1 MRVVIDI
8 EANGLEPTEIWC
20 IVCKDID
27 TGEYYVF
34 RNVTKDKK
42 EAKRFLSLS
51 EKITCWI
58 GHNWLG
64 YDFPVLCNLVHGFNS
79 DNIISISIDTYIIS
93 KLVNYSREGGHS
105 IESYGEEFG
114 LNKGEF
120 SDWTKW
126 SQEMEDYCVR
136 DVDICLKIYLL
147 HLQFISNPVYSHSIK
162 TEHQFQMVVNSLHNN
177 GFAFDTS
184 GAKSLLA
191 KVTEDL
197 SKLDGEIN
205 NAFPPR
211 LRLVREINPIL
222 TKHGT
227 LHLKDFRWIKD
238 GDLSEYNGGPFCR
251 CQWETFN
258 PSSHKQ
264 IIDILTEAG
273 WSPEVKTKTHISNER
288 SINKLKRQ
296 KGDKK
301 ELDISLEACYAK
313 GQSLEKYG
321 YKINEENLSTL
332 PATAPPPARLLAH
345 RILLES
351 RRRALV
357 EWTNLVDGDSRI
369 HGAFYGIGAWTQ
381 RMAHQ
386 KPNTANIPNP
396 YNNNGTPKLLGG
408 EMRSLW
414 RAPSN
419 RLLVGVDAEGI
430 QLRIFAHYIDDEE
443 FTQALVKGKKDDKSD
458 PHSLNQRILGNVC
471 KSRAAAKRFI
481 YALLLGAGL
490 PKLAEILE
498 CGVGE
503 AEEALSRLLRRYEGF
518 QFLKDTI
525 IPRDAELG
533 YFIGLDGRRVVIP
546 GEDVGYRKH
555 LAMSGYLQN
564 GEAVVMKHATLL
576 WHNRLKDYNA
586 LLVNMVHDEW
596 QIEVPNDEGV
606 AREIAKMVADS
617 LKTVG
622 KKLKLKCPLAG
633 SYKNDGVLTIGPN
646 WGVTH

>member
-1 MRVVIDI
+1 
-8 EANGLEPTEIWC
+8 
-20 IVCKDID
+20 
-27 TGEYYVF
+27 
-34 RNVTKDKK
+34 
-42 EAKRFLSLS
+42 
-51 EKITCWI
+51 
-58 GHNWLG
+58 
-64 YDFPVLCNLVHGFNS
+64 
-79 DNIISISIDTYIIS
+79 
-93 KLVNYSREGGHS
+93 
-105 IESYGEEFG
+105 
-114 LNKGEF
+114 
-120 SDWTKW
+120 
-126 SQEMEDYCVR
+126 
-136 DVDICLKIYLL
+136 
-147 HLQFISNPVYSHSIK
+147 
-162 TEHQFQMVVNSLHNN
+162 
-177 GFAFDTS
+177 
-184 GAKSLLA
+184 
-191 KVTEDL
+191 
-197 SKLDGEIN
+197 
-205 NAFPPR
+205 
-211 LRLVREINPIL
+211 
-222 TKHGT
+222 
-227 LHLKDFRWIKD
+227 
-238 GDLSEYNGGPFCR
+238 
-251 CQWETFN
+251 
-258 PSSHKQ
+258 
-264 IIDILTEAG
+264 
-273 WSPEVKTKTHISNER
+273 
-288 SINKLKRQ
+288 
-296 KGDKK
+296 
-301 ELDISLEACYAK
+301 
-313 GQSLEKYG
+313 
-321 YKINEENLSTL
+321 
-332 PATAPPPARLLAH
+332 
-345 RILLES
+345 
-351 RRRALV
+351 
-357 EWTNLVDGDSRI
+357 
-369 HGAFYGIGAWTQ
+369 
-381 RMAHQ
+381 MAHQ